1 MSTHALLAYKSEDG
15 KYVAKHSH
23 YGAYSDY
30 IDEIRSASNEEIKE
44 SVDNGDS
51 SEPLG
56 GFYSD
61 EEHCMR
67 LGWPKSTYLE
77 MLKKVKPRTFTNWID
92 VTQYADECGAS
103 YIYLRDGNKT
113 KVFEYNDCSHMP
125 PWSEMDD
132 EFDLDVRFFDGVEQ
146 ATMPWGQ
153 IELSFNFRDNVT
165 DEKIK
170 DIAKSLQESCDLYIE
185 LKDRRMSI
193 TGEADDLQEA
203 IELIEEAVQ
212 DGSDE

>member
-15 KYVAKHSH
+15 KFVAKHSH

-30 IDEIRSASNEEIKE
+30 IDEIRAASNEAIKT

-61 EEHCMR
+61 EEHCMN

-77 MLKKVKPRTFTNWID
+77 MLKKVKPRTFINWID
-92 VTQYADECGAS
+92 VTRYADECGAS
-103 YIYLRDGNKT
+103 YIYLRDDNKT
-113 KVFEYNDCSHMP
+113 KVFEYNDCPHMP
-125 PWSEMDD
+125 PWTEMDD
-132 EFDLDVRFFDGVEQ
+132 EFDLDVRFFDEVEQ
-146 ATMPWGQ
+146 ITLPWGQ
-153 IELSFNFRDNVT
+153 IGLSFNFRDNVT

-170 DIAKSLQESCDLYIE
+170 DIAKSLQESCDLYVE

-193 TGEADDLQEA
+193 TGEFSDLQEA
-203 IELIEEAVQ
+203 IELIEEALQ
-212 DGSDE
+212 